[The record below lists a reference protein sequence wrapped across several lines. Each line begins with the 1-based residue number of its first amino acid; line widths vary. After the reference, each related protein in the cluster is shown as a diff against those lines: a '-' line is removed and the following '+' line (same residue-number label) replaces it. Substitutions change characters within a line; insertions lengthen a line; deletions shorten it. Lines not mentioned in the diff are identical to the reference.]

1 MSVNM
6 GQKAPDFTLPGCD
19 GEKIEPFQ
27 LRKNLGKD
35 SIVLAFFPFAFSS
48 VCTNEMCQFR
58 DSLSQFNSVKVQ
70 VYGISV
76 DSPFTLN
83 AFIKA
88 HGLKFKL
95 LSDFNKE
102 VSITY
107 GVLHEKLGSLNGVSK
122 RSVFG
127 LDPSGV
133 VRYRWVTEDPKVLPN
148 LPEIEQVLQKL
159 QR

>member
-1 MSVNM
+1 MSVNI
-6 GQKAPDFTLPGCD
+6 GQEAPDFTLPGCD
-19 GEKIEPFQ
+19 GEKVEPFQ
-27 LRKNLGKD
+27 LSKNLGKEK
-35 SIVLAFFPFAFSS
+35 IVLAFFPLAFSS
-48 VCTNEMCQFR
+48 ICTNEMCQFR
-58 DSLSQFNSVKVQ
+58 DSMSQFQNVKAK

-76 DSPFTLN
+76 DSPHALN

-102 VSITY
+102 VSATY

-122 RSVFG
+122 RSVFV

-133 VRYRWVTEDPKVLPN
+133 VRYRWVTDDPKVLPN
-148 LPEIEQVLQKL
+148 LPEIEQALQKL
-159 QR
+159 